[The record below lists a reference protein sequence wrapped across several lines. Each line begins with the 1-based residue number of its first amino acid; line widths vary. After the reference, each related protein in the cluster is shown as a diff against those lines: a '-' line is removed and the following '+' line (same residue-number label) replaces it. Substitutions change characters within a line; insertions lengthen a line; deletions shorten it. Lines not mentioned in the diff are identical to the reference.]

1 MHKKPGQRG
10 RSTRGPRRLL
20 LLCTLRGTSDREQS
34 WGLFQHPERGHAKSF
49 KHKHLLGIAP
59 LSAEEIML
67 ILETADSF
75 KEVSGR
81 EIKKVPA
88 LRGKTVVNLFFE
100 PSTRTRTSFELAA
113 KRLSAD
119 VINFSPSTSSVVK
132 GETLLDTARNIEAM
146 QADIIVL
153 RHPAAG
159 AAETLAHGVKS
170 SVINAGDGW
179 HEHPTQALL
188 DLYTLR
194 EKKRDFKG
202 LRVAIVGDVAHSRVA
217 RSNILALTKVGADV
231 QVVGPRT
238 MMPYGIERMGV
249 RLYDK
254 LEEGLRGVD
263 VIMMLR
269 LQLERQGRALYPT
282 IREYSRLY
290 GLTAER
296 LKLAEPGALVMHPG
310 PINRGVE
317 IAPDVADSFSSVI
330 LDQVTNGVAVRMG
343 ILYLLSGANQ

>member
-1 MHKKPGQRG
+1 MSLKQKDLV
-10 RSTRGPRRLL
+10 SLA
-20 LLCTLRGTSDREQS
+20 S
-34 WGLFQHPERGHAKSF
+34 
-49 KHKHLLGIAP
+49 
-59 LSAEEIML
+59 LSPDEIKL

-119 VINFSPSTSSVVK
+119 VINFSPSSSSVVK

-159 AAETLAHGVKS
+159 AAETLARGVKS
-170 SVINAGDGW
+170 SVINGGDGW

-188 DLYTLR
+188 DLFTLR
-194 EKKRDFKG
+194 ERKLEFKG
-202 LRVAIVGDVAHSRVA
+202 LRVTIVGDIAHSRVA
-217 RSNILALTKVGADV
+217 RSNIYALTKLGAEV
-231 QVVGPRT
+231 RVVGPPT
-238 MMPYGIERMGV
+238 MIPAYLDRLGV
-249 RLYDK
+249 RICYD
-254 LEEGLRGVD
+254 LDEGLRGAD

-269 LQLERQGRALYPT
+269 LQLERQGRALFPT

-296 LKLAEPGALVMHPG
+296 VKLAEPGALIMHPG

-317 IAPDVADSFSSVI
+317 IAPEVADSLSSVI
-330 LDQVTNGVAVRMG
+330 LEQVANGVAVRMG
-343 ILYLLSGANQ
+343 ILYLLSGAN

>member
-1 MHKKPGQRG
+1 MGLKRKD
-10 RSTRGPRRLL
+10 LL
-20 LLCTLRGTSDREQS
+20 SLATLSVDE
-34 WGLFQHPERGHAKSF
+34 
-49 KHKHLLGIAP
+49 IA
-59 LSAEEIML
+59 L
-67 ILETADSF
+67 ILDTADSF
-75 KEVSGR
+75 KEVMGR

-119 VINFSPSTSSVVK
+119 VINFAQSSSSVVK

-153 RHPAAG
+153 RHSSAG
-159 AAETLAHGVKS
+159 AAEALARGVRS

-188 DLYTLR
+188 DLYTIRERGLR
-194 EKKRDFKG
+194 FEG
-202 LRVAIVGDVAHSRVA
+202 LRVAIVGDVSHSRVA
-217 RSNILALTKVGADV
+217 RSNIYALTKLGAEV
-231 QVVGPRT
+231 RLIGPAT
-238 MMPYGIERMGV
+238 MMPLDIRQLGV
-249 RLYDK
+249 QVYYNMD
-254 LEEGLRGVD
+254 EGLRGVN

-269 LQLERQGRALYPT
+269 LQLERQGRALFPT
-282 IREYSRLY
+282 IREYARLY

-296 LKLAEPGALVMHPG
+296 VKLADAGAIVMHPG

-317 IAPDVADSFSSVI
+317 ISPDVADSLSSVI
-330 LDQVTNGVAVRMG
+330 LDQVANGVAVRMG
-343 ILYLLSGANQ
+343 ILYLMSGSG

>member
-1 MHKKPGQRG
+1 MSLKRKD
-10 RSTRGPRRLL
+10 LL
-20 LLCTLRGTSDREQS
+20 SLAS
-34 WGLFQHPERGHAKSF
+34 
-49 KHKHLLGIAP
+49 
-59 LSAEEIML
+59 LSVDEIML
-67 ILETADSF
+67 VLETADSF
-75 KEVSGR
+75 KEVTGR

-119 VINFSPSTSSVVK
+119 VINFSPSSSSVVK

-153 RHPAAG
+153 RHSSAG

-188 DLYTLR
+188 DLYTIR
-194 EKKRDFKG
+194 QRGMNFNE
-202 LRVAIVGDVAHSRVA
+202 LRVAIVGDVSHSRVA
-217 RSNILALTKVGADV
+217 RSNICALIKLGAEV
-231 QVVGPRT
+231 RLVGPPT
-238 MMPYGIERMGV
+238 MMPSRVE
-249 RLYDK
+249 K
-254 LEEGLRGVD
+254 LGPKVYYNMDEGLRGVH

-269 LQLERQGRALYPT
+269 LQLERQGRAQFPT

-296 LKLAEPGALVMHPG
+296 VRLADAGAIVMHPG

-317 IAPDVADSFSSVI
+317 IAPDVADSLSSVI
-330 LDQVTNGVAVRMG
+330 LDQVANGVAVRMG
-343 ILYLLSGANQ
+343 ILYLMSGANS